1 MVRFYY
7 TGSDYLE
14 INTKSPIIRD
24 EVHNQVNFI
33 PYSTKNN
40 IIKLGFTKRVDFEI
54 DFEDETS
61 FNSFMSILDNI
72 DKISLD
78 SSKFY
83 YAVYDG
89 ASFRRT
95 GWTGIFSPTT
105 FSFILQGLQYSLAE
119 RNITADNFLPNT
131 GNYEAEAEFT
141 MTMTTGDTYFTISDG
156 IRILTYSGS
165 LFAGDVLVINNWN
178 AYLNG
183 NEVTKN
189 LSGEFPLIPANQNNF
204 KFTITGTGALNVSVK
219 YRDTWR

>member
-61 FNSFMSILDNI
+61 FNSFTSILDNI

-131 GNYEAEAEFT
+131 GNYSAEAIFT
-141 MTMTTGDTYFTISDG
+141 VTGELDSITISDG
-156 IRILTYSGS
+156 TRILTYSGS
-165 LFAGDVLVINNWN
+165 LLASDVLVINNWN

-189 LSGEFPLIPANQNNF
+189 LSGEFPLIPVNQNNF
-204 KFTITGTGALNVSVK
+204 KFTITGTGALNISVK

>member
-131 GNYEAEAEFT
+131 GNYSAEAIFT
-141 MTMTTGDTYFTISDG
+141 VTGELDSITISDG
-156 IRILTYSGS
+156 TRILTYSGS
-165 LFAGDVLVINNWN
+165 LLASDVLVINNWN

-189 LSGEFPLIPANQNNF
+189 LSGEFPLIPVNQNNF

>member
-40 IIKLGFTKRVDFEI
+40 IIKLGFTKRIDFEI

-61 FNSFMSILDNI
+61 FNSFLSILDNI

-131 GNYEAEAEFT
+131 GNYSAEAIFT
-141 MTMTTGDTYFTISDG
+141 VTGELDSITISDG
-156 IRILTYSGS
+156 TRILTYSGS
-165 LFAGDVLVINNWN
+165 LLASDVLVINNWN

-189 LSGEFPLIPANQNNF
+189 LSGEFPFIPVNQNNF
-204 KFTITGTGALNVSVK
+204 KFTITGTGALNVSVR

>member
-24 EVHNQVNFI
+24 EVHNQVDFI

-40 IIKLGFTKRVDFEI
+40 IIKLGFTKRIDFEI

-61 FNSFMSILDNI
+61 FNSFLSILDNI

-141 MTMTTGDTYFTISDG
+141 MTAEGTSFTISDG
-156 IRILTYSGS
+156 TRILTYSGS
-165 LFAGDVLVINNWN
+165 LLASDVLVINNWN

>member
-119 RNITADNFLPNT
+119 RNITADNFLSNT
-131 GNYEAEAEFT
+131 GNYSAEAIFT
-141 MTMTTGDTYFTISDG
+141 VTGELNSITISDG
-156 IRILTYSGS
+156 TRILTYSGS
-165 LFAGDVLVINNWN
+165 LLASDVLVINNWN

-189 LSGEFPLIPANQNNF
+189 LSGEFPLILANQNNF

>member
-61 FNSFMSILDNI
+61 FNSFMSILNNI

-131 GNYEAEAEFT
+131 GNYSAEAIFT
-141 MTMTTGDTYFTISDG
+141 VTGELDSITISDG
-156 IRILTYSGS
+156 TRILTYSGS
-165 LFAGDVLVINNWN
+165 LLASDVLVINNWN

-189 LSGEFPLIPANQNNF
+189 LSGEFPLIPVNQNNF